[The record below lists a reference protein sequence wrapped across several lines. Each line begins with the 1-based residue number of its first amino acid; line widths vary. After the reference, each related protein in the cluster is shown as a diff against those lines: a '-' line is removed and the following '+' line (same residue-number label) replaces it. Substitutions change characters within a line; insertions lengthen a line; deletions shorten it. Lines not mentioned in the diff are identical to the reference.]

1 MRHPVLLIIAAALV
15 SFSCRNEAEVVE
27 PTDSS
32 ARLYEDVKPLRL
44 GARAALEGVY
54 RVVDGQDVFGNQ
66 VALKWSGVANGQD
79 TAFTLSGFFG
89 KDVAYFTAEGGS
101 LDSTVFLHGTW
112 RKMVNTETG
121 LLRFVILAG
130 NGGRQLMNPIPV
142 IGKDSIIL
150 YGSWGNGSENP
161 SRNLVL
167 AYDRP
172 LYAGKQI
179 EVVAHRGGGRT
190 SDLLPVSENS
200 VEMII
205 FTQRLGSTG
214 IEIDVHLTK
223 DGIPILYHDS
233 NLNLRLTQKSGL
245 VGPIEE
251 YTYDQL
257 QAVVRLIHG
266 ERIPTLQQA
275 LDAVVYR
282 TSLRVVWLD
291 SKPSISLKLLQQ
303 IQSEYLAKAAAIGRT
318 LEIYIGLPSQEKVDE
333 FLALPN
339 HAQTPSLCELSPDI
353 ARQINARVWAPR
365 WTLGT
370 QNDLVAQVQSEGR
383 LAFVWTLD
391 VPDYVAEFISTGRF
405 DAILS
410 NYPSIV
416 AYYNYVR

>member
-1 MRHPVLLIIAAALV
+1 M
-15 SFSCRNEAEVVE
+15 S
-27 PTDSS
+27 T
-32 ARLYEDVKPLRL
+32 
-44 GARAALEGVY
+44 
-54 RVVDGQDVFGNQ
+54 
-66 VALKWSGVANGQD
+66 
-79 TAFTLSGFFG
+79 G
-89 KDVAYFTAEGGS
+89 KKTI
-101 LDSTVFLHGTW
+101 
-112 RKMVNTETG
+112 TET
-121 LLRFVILAG
+121 
-130 NGGRQLMNPIPV
+130 
-142 IGKDSIIL
+142 IIIQ
-150 YGSWGNGSENP
+150 E
-161 SRNLVL
+161 
-167 AYDRP
+167 
-172 LYAGKQI
+172 
-179 EVVAHRGGGRT
+179 
-190 SDLLPVSENS
+190 
-200 VEMII
+200 
-205 FTQRLGSTG
+205 
-214 IEIDVHLTK
+214 
-223 DGIPILYHDS
+223 
-233 NLNLRLTQKSGL
+233 SGL

-303 IQSEYLAKAAAIGRT
+303 IQSEYLAKAAAIGRR

-353 ARQINARVWAPR
+353 ARQVNARVWAPR